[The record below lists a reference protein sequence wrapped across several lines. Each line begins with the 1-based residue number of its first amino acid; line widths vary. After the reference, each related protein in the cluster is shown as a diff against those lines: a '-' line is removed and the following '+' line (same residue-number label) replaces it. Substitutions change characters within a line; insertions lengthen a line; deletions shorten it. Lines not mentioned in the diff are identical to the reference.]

1 MIYVHVPFCRSFC
14 IYCDFYSEVAA
25 KCGGRAGRDAE
36 ENLFGR
42 FAAAVSK
49 EAMTRSG
56 EIPDIADTLYIGG
69 GTPSVLPLSFFSSL
83 ADALRSA
90 GHKGD
95 FVEFTVEVNP
105 DDIVDKGEAYIEGLL
120 RLGVNRISMGVQSF
134 DDRIL
139 CWMNRRH
146 DSSAARKAYSIL
158 ENAGVENIS
167 IDLIY
172 GISGLT
178 DEGWRRTIDQALSIS
193 SRGVLPPHL
202 SSYQLSVE
210 PGSALAQLVRQGK
223 YTEASDEA
231 CSRQYSTLCKAMA
244 EAGYHHYEISNF
256 ALPGFEAVHNSA
268 YWHHVPYLGLGPG
281 AHSFLL
287 CGEAGSCGQER
298 YVPEKKTVCGIR
310 RWNNPDLKAYLN
322 AAVCGDFDAV
332 SGSETLGP
340 EELAMEKIMLSLRT
354 SDGID
359 GGFLAKH
366 CNLHALDRA
375 LRAGILKK
383 TPEGKIFIPEDHYFV
398 SDGIISDIL

>member
-14 IYCDFYSEVAA
+14 TYCDFYSEVAD
-25 KCGGRAGRDAE
+25 KCGGAGLDAE

-49 EAMTRSG
+49 EVAVRRG
-56 EIPDIADTLYIGG
+56 EISDIADTLYIGG

-83 ADALRSA
+83 TAALRAA
-90 GHKGD
+90 GHAGS
-95 FVEFTVEVNP
+95 FREFTVEVNP
-105 DDIVDKGEAYIEGLL
+105 DDIVEKGEGYVDGLL

-134 DDRIL
+134 DDGLLR
-139 CWMNRRH
+139 WMNRRH
-146 DSSAARKAYSIL
+146 DSAAARKAYSIL
-158 ENAGVENIS
+158 ESAGVENIS

-178 DEGWRRTIDQALSIS
+178 DEGWRRTIDDALSIS

-231 CSRQYSTLCKAMA
+231 CSRQYSILCRAMA

-268 YWHHVPYLGLGPG
+268 YWRHVPYLGLGPG

-287 CGEAGSCGQER
+287 CAESGSCAAAGD
-298 YVPEKKTVCGIR
+298 VPGEKTVRGVR

-322 AAVCGDFDAV
+322 AAGGGDFDAV
-332 SGSETLGP
+332 SGFETLGP

-366 CNLHALDRA
+366 CDLHALDRA

-383 TPEGKIFIPEDHYFV
+383 TSEGKIFIPEEHYFV